1 MLRINFYTACSLR
14 EQKNGGIISAYIFKS
29 RFDFK
34 MIQIK
39 EKSGDLDI
47 RELEILERLESNG
60 HLTQRDL
67 SKEVGIALGLVNHLL
82 KKMVTKGWIKIKNID
97 AKKIRYLITPEGAKE
112 KSSLLY
118 KRVES
123 TIHFYLEAKRVI
135 KDKVIHLK
143 NEGIKDVSIYGINH
157 ISEVLFIVLKELGL
171 ELNSVVD
178 EKEEGKEWFGYK
190 VIGIDQFVKSN
201 TSVLILASFDK
212 EEIDGFCKEQE
223 NVKVVVLRE

>member
-1 MLRINFYTACSLR
+1 
-14 EQKNGGIISAYIFKS
+14 
-29 RFDFK
+29 

-39 EKSGDLDI
+39 EKPGKLDI
-47 RELEILERLESNG
+47 RELEILERLEGNG

-82 KKMVTKGWIKIKNID
+82 KKMIKKGWIKIKNID
-97 AKKIRYLITPEGAKE
+97 SKKIRYLITPEGARE

-123 TIHFYLEAKRVI
+123 TIHFYLDAKRVI
-135 KDKVIHLK
+135 KEKVIHLK
-143 NEGIKDVSIYGINH
+143 NEGIEDVSIYGINH

-171 ELNSVVD
+171 ELACVVD
-178 EKEEGKEWFGYK
+178 DNRAGKEWFGYK

-212 EEIDGFCKEQE
+212 KEIDNFCKEQK
-223 NVKVVVLRE
+223 NVKIVVLRD

>member
-123 TIHFYLEAKRVI
+123 TIHFYLEAKMVI

-143 NEGIKDVSIYGINH
+143 NEGIEGVSIYGINH

-171 ELNSVVD
+171 ELAYVVD
-178 EKEEGKEWFGYK
+178 DNKEGEVRFGYT
-190 VIGIDQFVKSN
+190 VVNMNEFVKSN
-201 TSVLILASFDK
+201 TNVLIIASFDK
-212 EEIDGFCKEQE
+212 EEIADFYKEHE

>member
-1 MLRINFYTACSLR
+1 MR
-14 EQKNGGIISAYIFKS
+14 
-29 RFDFK
+29 D
-34 MIQIK
+34 
-39 EKSGDLDI
+39 KSGDLDI
-47 RELEILERLESNG
+47 RELEILERLENNG

-82 KKMVTKGWIKIKNID
+82 KKMVNKGWIKIKNID
-97 AKKIRYLITPEGAKE
+97 AKKIRYLITPEGASE

-118 KRVES
+118 KRVDS

-143 NEGIKDVSIYGINH
+143 NEGVKDVSIYGINH

-171 ELNSVVD
+171 ELNSIVD
-178 EKEEGKEWFGYK
+178 EKKEGKEWFGYN

-201 TSVLILASFDK
+201 TGVLILATFDK
-212 EEIDGFCKEQE
+212 EKIDDFCKEQE
-223 NVKVVVLRE
+223 GIKVVALRD

>member
-1 MLRINFYTACSLR
+1 
-14 EQKNGGIISAYIFKS
+14 
-29 RFDFK
+29 

-39 EKSGDLDI
+39 EKSGNLDI
-47 RELEILERLESNG
+47 RELEILERLEGNG

-82 KKMVTKGWIKIKNID
+82 KKMVKKGWIKIKNID
-97 AKKIRYLITPEGAKE
+97 SKKIRYLITPEGARE

-143 NEGIKDVSIYGINH
+143 KEGIEDVSIYGINH

-171 ELNSVVD
+171 ELVCVVD
-178 EKEEGKEWFGYK
+178 DNKEGEEWFGYD
-190 VIGIDQFVKSN
+190 VIGMDQFVKSN
-201 TSVLILASFDK
+201 TTALILASFDK
-212 EEIDGFCKEQE
+212 EEIDNFNKEHE

>member
-1 MLRINFYTACSLR
+1 
-14 EQKNGGIISAYIFKS
+14 
-29 RFDFK
+29 

-47 RELEILERLESNG
+47 RELEILERLENNG

-82 KKMVTKGWIKIKNID
+82 KKMVNKGWIKIKNID
-97 AKKIRYLITPEGAKE
+97 AKKIRYLITPEGARE

-143 NEGIKDVSIYGINH
+143 NEGIENVSIYGINH

-171 ELNSVVD
+171 ELSSVV
-178 EKEEGKEWFGYK
+178 EERKEGQEWFGYTL
-190 VIGIDQFVKSN
+190 VNMDEFVKSN
-201 TSVLILASFDK
+201 TSVLILASLDK
-212 EEIDGFCKEQE
+212 EEIDCFCKEQE
-223 NVKVVVLRE
+223 NIKVVVLRD

>member
-1 MLRINFYTACSLR
+1 
-14 EQKNGGIISAYIFKS
+14 
-29 RFDFK
+29 

-39 EKSGDLDI
+39 QKSGDIDI
-47 RELEILERLESNG
+47 RELKILERLESNG

-82 KKMVTKGWIKIKNID
+82 KKMVKKGWIKIKNID
-97 AKKIRYLITPEGAKE
+97 AKKIRYLITPEGARE

-118 KRVES
+118 KRVEG

-143 NEGIKDVSIYGINH
+143 NEGIEDVSIYGINH

-171 ELNSVVD
+171 ELAHVVD
-178 EKEEGKEWFGYK
+178 DNKEGDVWFGYTVVK
-190 VIGIDQFVKSN
+190 MDEFVKSN
-201 TSVLILASFDK
+201 TNVLILASFDK

>member
-1 MLRINFYTACSLR
+1 
-14 EQKNGGIISAYIFKS
+14 
-29 RFDFK
+29 
-34 MIQIK
+34 MIQMK
-39 EKSGDLDI
+39 DKSGNLDI
-47 RELEILERLESNG
+47 RELEILERLENNG

-97 AKKIRYLITPEGAKE
+97 AKKIRYLITPEGARE

-143 NEGIKDVSIYGINH
+143 NEGIEEVSIYGINH

-171 ELNSVVD
+171 KLVYVVEE
-178 EKEEGKEWFGYK
+178 EKEGEEWFGYN
-190 VIGIDQFVKSN
+190 VIGMEEFVENKD
-201 TSVLILASFDK
+201 SVLIFASFDK
-212 EEIDGFCKEQE
+212 SEIDYFCKEYE
-223 NVKVVVLRE
+223 DVKVVALRE

>member
-1 MLRINFYTACSLR
+1 MR
-14 EQKNGGIISAYIFKS
+14 EETGN
-29 RFDFK
+29 
-34 MIQIK
+34 
-39 EKSGDLDI
+39 LDV
-47 RELEILERLESNG
+47 RELEILERLEGNG

-82 KKMVTKGWIKIKNID
+82 KKMVKKGWIKIKNID
-97 AKKIRYLITPEGAKE
+97 SKKIRYLITPEGARE

-123 TIHFYLEAKRVI
+123 TIHFYMEAKRVI
-135 KDKVIHLK
+135 KEKIMHLK
-143 NEGIKDVSIYGINH
+143 GEGVESVSIYGINH

-171 ELNSVVD
+171 ELKSVVD
-178 EKEEGKEWFGYK
+178 DKKEGEEWFGYK
-190 VIGIDQFVKSN
+190 VIDMDQFVKSN

-212 EEIDGFCKEQE
+212 KEIGNFNKEQE